1 MAGGEPSTAAGG
13 GEAFWTS
20 PVKAES
26 TYVKR
31 ITLRHH
37 WDTERGQGARR
48 GGVPHGGAMAGGS
61 KLVVT
66 AF

>member
-1 MAGGEPSTAAGG
+1 MATGEPSMAAGV

-20 PVKAES
+20 PVEAKT

-48 GGVPHGGAMAGGS
+48 GGVPHGGAMASGS
-61 KLVVT
+61 ELAVT